1 MSSNIELSYSP
12 TDFFY
17 VKYNNLM
24 PTDCNTLAF
33 DVDGKPVDINSLTWD
48 TSCNDA
54 NFKDNSMKCV
64 QKELCK
70 NQEKAQTL
78 ETTNNTHKGL
88 DKNYIDSSMQ
98 YDIAFVDVINLGI
111 GIIFAIFIIY
121 KNQNMV

>member
-1 MSSNIELSYSP
+1 MSTNIELSYSP

-17 VKYNNLM
+17 VKYNDLM
-24 PTDCNTLAF
+24 PTDCNELAA
-33 DVDGKPVDINSLTWD
+33 DMNSLTWD
-48 TSCNDA
+48 TSCNDTY
-54 NFKDNSMKCV
+54 FKDNSMNCV

-70 NQEKAQTL
+70 NKDKADILEK
-78 ETTNNTHKGL
+78 TNNTHKGL